1 MRDRMSCDK
10 RPNSH
15 EFSDKRSPASIDLEG
30 IPVILEVI
38 EYLTTP
44 CSWTARKLGYLNG
57 QLGIKVRHR
66 QCRRAWQGHLERT
79 RNVIRAAIL
88 DCPQRR
94 KAVVLGS
101 GLLLDVPLSDLS
113 ATFDEVVLVD
123 VVHPLS
129 AYLTALWYRNVKLV
143 QADVTAT
150 ATELARAAKDPSIPL
165 PHAVPQMFCD
175 DPLVDY
181 VVSVNLLSQLPYVP
195 SHYLEKNSR
204 PETETEAY
212 GRDLIES
219 HLGYLR
225 RLPGIVTLITDVEKL
240 KVNRTGAIIDR
251 YDILYGATLSWPA
264 TEWQWEHVP
273 LGHVSP
279 DFAYHRRVCAVKNVK
294 SPVG

>member
-1 MRDRMSCDK
+1 MS
-10 RPNSH
+10 S
-15 EFSDKRSPASIDLEG
+15 SVEG
-30 IPVILEVI
+30 IPVILELI
-38 EYLTTP
+38 EYLATP

-79 RNVIRAAIL
+79 RNIIRAAIL

-129 AYLTALWYRNVKLV
+129 VYLTARWYRNVTLL
-143 QADVTAT
+143 QADVTST
-150 ATELARAAKDPSIPL
+150 AAELARAARDASIPL
-165 PHAVPQMFCD
+165 PHAFPQLFCD
-175 DPLVDY
+175 DARVDY

-204 PETETEAY
+204 PEAEIEAY

-219 HLGYLR
+219 HLDYLR
-225 RLPGIVTLITDVEKL
+225 RLPGVVTLITDVEKL
-240 KVNRTGAIIDR
+240 KLDRAGEIVDR
-251 YDILYGATLSWPA
+251 YDILYGATIPWPA
-264 TEWQWEHVP
+264 DEWRWEHVP
-273 LGHVSP
+273 LGHVAS
-279 DFAYHRRVCAVKNVK
+279 DFSYHRRVCAVKNVK
-294 SPVG
+294 SL